1 MNILH
6 PIRTF
11 IKAVITIL
19 IQEALE
25 ELPELKQQGI
35 NILNSR
41 KDEFIEDVK
50 VRVKAEVQSFI
61 AKKVNQAKE
70 KIVNITHN
78 PN

>member
-35 NILNSR
+35 NILNSH

>member
-35 NILNSR
+35 NILNNH

-50 VRVKAEVQSFI
+50 VRVKAEVQNFI

>member
-6 PIRTF
+6 PIKTF

-35 NILNSR
+35 NILNSH

-50 VRVKAEVQSFI
+50 VRVKAEVQNFI
-61 AKKVNQAKE
+61 SKKVNQAKE

>member
-6 PIRTF
+6 PIRIF

-35 NILNSR
+35 NILNNH

-50 VRVKAEVQSFI
+50 VRVKAEVQNFI